1 MHRLVTTALTLL
13 TGLVLA
19 AAPQL
24 AQAERRVNANAPIVI
39 SDDVRDRAIDVQSAS
54 DGSTTEDFLDVAPG
68 DAPAPVDKNRSG
80 LGDETNP
87 GTGGGTDKAKNDGT
101 DNPNKSGH

>member
-39 SDDVRDRAIDVQSAS
+39 SDDVRDRAIDVLSAS
-54 DGSTTEDFLDVAPG
+54 DGATTEDFLDVAPG
-68 DAPAPVDKNRSG
+68 DAPAPVKNRSG

-87 GTGGGTDKAKNDGT
+87 GNGDGTDKAKNDGT